1 MLPRPA
7 PYFQGFRQH
16 WKSKLGESNFS
27 LSPNAFFFQPLRFS
41 APWPLVLCLFFVRVL
56 KRRPWN
62 PELGSPP
69 STLSC
74 HLSLKKENEDKYAAT
89 SAQGR
94 KKVCEEGQV
103 GDKERSR
110 HYPTWTVLRPWA
122 PWGPAGEPGGT
133 LGSLSRDLV
142 VWGHLGVPLGCPLW
156 EAEELQVGQLP
167 RALPLSTKAE
177 NCGLPG
183 IWCCLEE
190 PRLLG
195 PFLPFRAL

>member
-1 MLPRPA
+1 MACAAPPCPA
-7 PYFQGFRQH
+7 PYFQGFRQC
-16 WKSKLGESNFS
+16 WKSKLGVSNFS

-56 KRRPWN
+56 ERRPWN

-74 HLSLKKENEDKYAAT
+74 HLSLKEENEDEYAAT

-122 PWGPAGEPGGT
+122 PGWGS
-133 LGSLSRDLV
+133 LGSLSRGLV
-142 VWGHLGVPLGCPLW
+142 AWGHLGFPSGAPCLRQRNCKWVSSRVHCPLAQRQKTVVFQ
-156 EAEELQVGQLP
+156 ESGV
-167 RALPLSTKAE
+167 
-177 NCGLPG
+177 
-183 IWCCLEE
+183 CLEE
-190 PRLLG
+190 PPLLR

>member
-1 MLPRPA
+1 M
-7 PYFQGFRQH
+7 H
-16 WKSKLGESNFS
+16 
-27 LSPNAFFFQPLRFS
+27 FFFQPLRFS

-74 HLSLKKENEDKYAAT
+74 HLSLKKENGDKYAAT

-122 PWGPAGEPGGT
+122 PGW
-133 LGSLSRDLV
+133 GSLQGSQ
-142 VWGHLGVPLGCPLW
+142 G
-156 EAEELQVGQLP
+156 
-167 RALPLSTKAE
+167 
-177 NCGLPG
+177 
-183 IWCCLEE
+183 
-190 PRLLG
+190 G
-195 PFLPFRAL
+195 PSGA